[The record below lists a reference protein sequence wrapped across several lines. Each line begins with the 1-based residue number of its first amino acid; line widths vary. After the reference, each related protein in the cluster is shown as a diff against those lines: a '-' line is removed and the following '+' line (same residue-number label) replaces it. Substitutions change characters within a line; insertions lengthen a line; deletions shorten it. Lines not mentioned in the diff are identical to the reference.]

1 MSAFD
6 DDDFQGNYVRVND
19 FADED
24 DDIAD
29 NWEDVLDEDE
39 IEEKRK
45 QAEKAEEERKEA
57 EKQRKLIKR
66 AEEKAEKERI
76 AALLNAAPLSP
87 EEILKRQVESS
98 QSAAMDLFGSEDG
111 DGAAPAPTT
120 AAVTAAVQHLT
131 LSAVAAD
138 SVDNYVPVEP
148 EDFTELCRRTALKLR
163 NYNDDE
169 CYAKFVKDLT
179 LELCKDMVSEDIKK
193 VSNALINVAH
203 EKSRQ
208 EKEAKKKAQSGS
220 KKTTLQVS
228 KKAPTSSD
236 LLDDYHD
243 DQYGG
248 GYYDDDI
255 DFIAC
260 QSIGLTHF
268 SRSARELWSEHW
280 PDRPE
285 PLLIIWPLV
294 EFVSVEFLISL
305 SQTVIIR
312 PSVITGV
319 TVCGEGESGCLKGWD
334 QIRAFTH
341 HFHS

>member
-45 QAEKAEEERKEA
+45 QAEKAEEERKEQ
-57 EKQRKLIKR
+57 EKQRKLQKR

-98 QSAAMDLFGSEDG
+98 QSAANDLFGTD
-111 DGAAPAPTT
+111 DADAPTTT
-120 AAVTAAVQHLT
+120 AAVTASVQHLA
-131 LSAVAAD
+131 LSAAAAD
-138 SVDNYVPVEP
+138 SVDNFVPVEP

-169 CYAKFVKDLT
+169 CYAKFVKELT
-179 LELCKDMVSEDIKK
+179 LELCRDMVSEDIKK

-208 EKEAKKKAQSGS
+208 EKEAKKKAQSTG
-220 KKTTLQVS
+220 KKSSLQVS

-255 DFIAC
+255 DFM
-260 QSIGLTHF
+260 
-268 SRSARELWSEHW
+268 
-280 PDRPE
+280 
-285 PLLIIWPLV
+285 
-294 EFVSVEFLISL
+294 
-305 SQTVIIR
+305 
-312 PSVITGV
+312 
-319 TVCGEGESGCLKGWD
+319 
-334 QIRAFTH
+334 
-341 HFHS
+341 

>member
-98 QSAAMDLFGSEDG
+98 QSAANDLFGSEDG
-111 DGAAPAPTT
+111 DSAPAPTT

-248 GYYDDDI
+248 GYYDDEI
-255 DFIAC
+255 DFM
-260 QSIGLTHF
+260 
-268 SRSARELWSEHW
+268 
-280 PDRPE
+280 
-285 PLLIIWPLV
+285 
-294 EFVSVEFLISL
+294 
-305 SQTVIIR
+305 
-312 PSVITGV
+312 
-319 TVCGEGESGCLKGWD
+319 
-334 QIRAFTH
+334 
-341 HFHS
+341 